1 MASGHKSLS
10 LDGLYRGIQSDL
22 NDVESRLRE
31 ISSSSNP
38 LIAEVNRYLFQKGGK
53 RIRPALL
60 ILSARMCGY
69 KGADHVF
76 WSALVEIIHTASL
89 IHDDIVDN
97 SALRRGQDTV
107 HAKWGAN
114 ISVLLGDFLYIQSIA
129 LALKTK
135 IYPIIDLLADV
146 TAAMV
151 EGELIEFS
159 VNGRVDLAEDVY
171 LEILDKKTAALFSC
185 ACRIGGLLAGIPP
198 GQEEKLHAFGTS
210 LGLAFQIV
218 DDLLDFKGEEKSMGK
233 PVLSDFREGR
243 ITLPLIHAVRAA
255 RGRDRARLIDLIEH
269 RKTRRDAPRR
279 VRDIVLAAGGLDF
292 AQEQAAGYV
301 RKAKE
306 SLAEFPAAAPRRSL
320 ERIAD
325 LVLQRNS

>member
-1 MASGHKSLS
+1 MAGHKSLP
-10 LDGLYRGIQSDL
+10 LNDLYRSIQSDL
-22 NDVESRLRE
+22 NDVEGRLRE
-31 ISSSSNP
+31 ISSSANP

-60 ILSARMCGY
+60 ILAAKMCGY
-69 KGADHVF
+69 KGAEHVF

-97 SALRRGQDTV
+97 STRRRGQDTV
-107 HAKWGAN
+107 HTRWGAN
-114 ISVLLGDFLYIQSIA
+114 ISVLLGDYLYIQSIA

-135 IYPIIDLLADV
+135 IYPIINLLADV

-159 VNGRVDLAEDVY
+159 VSGRADLSEDTY

-185 ACRIGGLLAGIPP
+185 ACRIGGLLAGVPP
-198 GQEEKLHAFGTS
+198 GQEEKLHEFGTS

-218 DDLLDFKGEEKSMGK
+218 DDLLDFRGEEKSMGK
-233 PVLSDFREGR
+233 PVLMDFREGR

-255 RGRDRARLIDLIEH
+255 RGRNRARLIELIEH
-269 RKTRRDAPRR
+269 RKTRRAAPRE
-279 VRDIVLAAGGLDF
+279 VRDLVLAAGGLDY
-292 AQEQAAGYV
+292 AHERAADFV

-306 SLAEFPAAAPRRSL
+306 SLAEFPAVEHRRSL